1 MSVSR
6 KILQTI
12 ALACI
17 VYLGLAE
24 NIIESEITGY
34 GFASSSNTL
43 YTGAQGS
50 EHSAS
55 FKDPGDCATNI
66 GVYPIG
72 TLIYVVGLQK
82 YFSVQ
87 DSCGD
92 CSSESQPHF
101 DLWMGAPSYNNLAQL
116 TTCADG
122 ITVQNPTATVI
133 INPNSGYFV
142 DTTALMSS
150 TGTCDTD
157 ADYSRTQPVLASGN
171 TGGSRTLS
179 TVVSSATAGASAS
192 GSCAWDGHCQ
202 GAPCQTD
209 SDCSNPYP
217 CVNSVCT

>member
-34 GFASSSNTL
+34 GTLFVYIVEPRFILTRTLGFASSSNTL

-72 TLIYVVGLQK
+72 TLIYVVVSAGPNIQSSALQDP
-82 YFSVQ
+82 FSTTDLFLVAVSSSFASYSHRSR
-87 DSCGD
+87 DSRNT
-92 CSSESQPHF
+92 SRSKIPAAIA
-101 DLWMGAPSYNNLAQL
+101 LRNPSRISTSGWGRPA
-116 TTCADG
+116 TT
-122 ITVQNPTATVI
+122 TW
-133 INPNSGYFV
+133 PNSRP
-142 DTTALMSS
+142 AL
-150 TGTCDTD
+150 TE
-157 ADYSRTQPVLASGN
+157 SRSKIQRLQS
-171 TGGSRTLS
+171 LS
-179 TVVSSATAGASAS
+179 ILTVVTSSI
-192 GSCAWDGHCQ
+192 Q
-202 GAPCQTD
+202 RR
-209 SDCSNPYP
+209 
-217 CVNSVCT
+217 